1 MSLPTPSA
9 TETDPGTALVE
20 AIVVGD
26 PDHARA
32 LFTTPVDF
40 KAVTPGGTWE
50 ATTPDEVVDIVLGR
64 WFGPERGRRTV
75 AEVAQ
80 DLVAD
85 RHRLVYRLDV
95 HGPAGEQVVEQTA
108 YFSVEDRRI
117 CWMRVAC
124 SGYRERR

>member
-26 PDHARA
+26 PDQARR
-32 LFTTPVDF
+32 LFSTPVDF
-40 KAVTPGGTWE
+40 RAVTPSRAWE
-50 ATTPDEVVDIVLGR
+50 ATTPDEVADIVLGR
-64 WFGPERGRRTV
+64 WFGPDRGRRTL
-75 AEVAQ
+75 ARLDQ
-80 DLVAD
+80 DRFGD

-95 HGPAGEQVVEQTA
+95 HGPDGEQVVEQTA
-108 YFSVEDRRI
+108 YFSLEDGLI

-124 SGYRERR
+124 SGFRPVP